1 MIGTILNR
9 TCGGGGASG
18 VMLANR
24 LSPTTPRR
32 PTLNP
37 SSHPHNRHRN
47 NKQIQNHYQ
56 KDCNEQVLSSRR
68 QQKSSKT
75 CMQTFEFEDENI
87 RPPASNSSSNYP
99 TSYLIPLSSSPTI
112 SSSSVLTNILENK
125 RQSSDDT
132 YKAFCNNHSTTAT
145 FNDLETR
152 KRRRLVHST
161 TRSSQHRLLNLTTL
175 LGIIIIVC
183 LFPTPQQFC
192 NAQDI
197 LSRVPAG
204 IFSSPSTSSR
214 NSGTDN
220 NLGSNNHQHQN
231 GNHFGCD
238 CMEYWTCILGGG
250 TPYSYCGIHAHD
262 VCCFVPANAEPVG
275 ILPTQSHSRCGK
287 KGQDSGRDGEADMA
301 EWPWHAA
308 ILEKPQDLYVCG
320 STLLDESWILT
331 AAHCVDDYLPFVHN
345 IRDILKV
352 RLGEY
357 DVSTT
362 AEPLRHEEFN
372 ITDIVV
378 YPGFNNSTLVH
389 DIALLRLERPAKR
402 KQNIDVVCMP
412 KPDDFKQPT
421 SSRSSVKCYVTG
433 WGRRTETSEHSLVLK
448 EIKVPLW
455 NHDTCNGA
463 LQAQFGPAYILPST
477 ALCAGSEGKDACDGD
492 GGGPLVCEKD
502 DQWYQVGIVSFGIGC
517 GRRNVPGVYTNV
529 EAYGPWIEETIL
541 AAKQGGSHHNSGG
554 HHNDLRSNSEDTGR
568 RHGRRNR

>member
-1 MIGTILNR
+1 
-9 TCGGGGASG
+9 
-18 VMLANR
+18 MLANR
-24 LSPTTPRR
+24 LSPTKSRR
-32 PTLNP
+32 PTLHP
-37 SSHPHNRHRN
+37 SSHHNLHKNKYQHHKHYEQECYHQKQNCRRENSINTRQGICETDGN
-47 NKQIQNHYQ
+47 NRPPPSTLSLSFLASHTTSPASSSF
-56 KDCNEQVLSSRR
+56 LSSEAVSNRII
-68 QQKSSKT
+68 KK
-75 CMQTFEFEDENI
+75 
-87 RPPASNSSSNYP
+87 RPS
-99 TSYLIPLSSSPTI
+99 L
-112 SSSSVLTNILENK
+112 
-125 RQSSDDT
+125 DDT
-132 YKAFCNNHSTTAT
+132 GYTLKNSTPLTAR
-145 FNDLETR
+145 NDLTTN
-152 KRRRLVHST
+152 KRRRLVPST
-161 TRSSQHRLLNLTTL
+161 TRSSQYRLSNLIIL
-175 LGIIIIVC
+175 LGITIITL
-183 LFPTPQQFC
+183 LFPHIQHDC
-192 NAQDI
+192 KAQDI

-204 IFSSPSTSSR
+204 IFSSPSSPT
-214 NSGTDN
+214 
-220 NLGSNNHQHQN
+220 SNNIGASNHGHGG

-262 VCCFVPANAEPVG
+262 VCCFVPENAEPVG
-275 ILPTQSHSRCGK
+275 ILPTPSRSRCGK

-412 KPDDFKQPT
+412 KPDDFREPT

-477 ALCAGSEGKDACDGD
+477 AICAGSEGKDACDGD

-502 DQWYQVGIVSFGIGC
+502 NQWYQVGIVSFGIGC

-541 AAKQGGSHHNSGG
+541 AAKGGGAVHVAG
-554 HHNDLRSNSEDTGR
+554 HKNDLHQGHSTDENH
-568 RHGRRNR
+568 RHGRRSR

>member
-1 MIGTILNR
+1 
-9 TCGGGGASG
+9 
-18 VMLANR
+18 
-24 LSPTTPRR
+24 
-32 PTLNP
+32 
-37 SSHPHNRHRN
+37 
-47 NKQIQNHYQ
+47 
-56 KDCNEQVLSSRR
+56 
-68 QQKSSKT
+68 
-75 CMQTFEFEDENI
+75 
-87 RPPASNSSSNYP
+87 
-99 TSYLIPLSSSPTI
+99 
-112 SSSSVLTNILENK
+112 
-125 RQSSDDT
+125 
-132 YKAFCNNHSTTAT
+132 
-145 FNDLETR
+145 
-152 KRRRLVHST
+152 
-161 TRSSQHRLLNLTTL
+161 
-175 LGIIIIVC
+175 
-183 LFPTPQQFC
+183 
-192 NAQDI
+192 
-197 LSRVPAG
+197 
-204 IFSSPSTSSR
+204 
-214 NSGTDN
+214 
-220 NLGSNNHQHQN
+220 
-231 GNHFGCD
+231 
-238 CMEYWTCILGGG
+238 
-250 TPYSYCGIHAHD
+250 
-262 VCCFVPANAEPVG
+262 VCCFVPVNAEPVG
-275 ILPTQSHSRCGK
+275 ILPTPSHSRCGK

-412 KPDDFKQPT
+412 KPDDFRQPT
-421 SSRSSVKCYVTG
+421 TTRSSVKCYVTG

-477 ALCAGSEGKDACDGD
+477 ALCAGSEGNDACDGD

-541 AAKQGGSHHNSGG
+541 AAKGGSSHIAS
-554 HHNDLRSNSEDTGR
+554 HHNDLQGHSEDEGH
-568 RHGRRNR
+568 RHGRHNRR

>member
-24 LSPTTPRR
+24 LSPTTSRR

-37 SSHPHNRHRN
+37 SSSFHNHHKHAQRIQQQSHQNEKEHILKPR
-47 NKQIQNHYQ
+47 KQ
-56 KDCNEQVLSSRR
+56 D
-68 QQKSSKT
+68 SSKA
-75 CMQTFEFEDENI
+75 CKHHLEFEDKHT
-87 RPPASNSSSNYP
+87 RPPTSKHVSSHP
-99 TSYLIPLSSSPTI
+99 TSRISSISPLSFI
-112 SSSSVLTNILENK
+112 SSSMVLKTQATNQ
-125 RQSSDDT
+125 QSSDDLS
-132 YKAFCNNHSTTAT
+132 KECNDDVSSSAIIRNSE
-145 FNDLETR
+145 LR
-152 KRRRLVHST
+152 QRRRLVHST
-161 TRSSQHRLLNLTTL
+161 TTRSSQYRLFNLTSL
-175 LGIIIIVC
+175 LGIIILVI
-183 LFPTPQQFC
+183 LLPKPQQIC

-204 IFSSPSTSSR
+204 IFSSPSSSSH

-220 NLGSNNHQHQN
+220 NIGTNSNHHHGS

-262 VCCFVPANAEPVG
+262 VCCFVPVNAEPVG
-275 ILPTQSHSRCGK
+275 ILPTPSHSRCGK

-412 KPDDFKQPT
+412 KPDDFRQPT
-421 SSRSSVKCYVTG
+421 TTRSSVKCYVTG

-477 ALCAGSEGKDACDGD
+477 ALCAGSEGNDACDGD

-541 AAKQGGSHHNSGG
+541 AAKGGSSHIAS
-554 HHNDLRSNSEDTGR
+554 HHNDLQGHSGDEGH
-568 RHGRRNR
+568 RHGRHNRR